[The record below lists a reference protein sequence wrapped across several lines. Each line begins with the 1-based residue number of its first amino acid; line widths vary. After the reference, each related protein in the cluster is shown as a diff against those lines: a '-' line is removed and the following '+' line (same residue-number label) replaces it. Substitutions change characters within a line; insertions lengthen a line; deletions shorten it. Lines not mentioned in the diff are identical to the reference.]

1 MDTITFDG
9 LKTAA
14 LVILAL
20 FGAVA
25 TIGKGLDVLHGWRK
39 PRADKDETT
48 SRELAEHRQLLD
60 NDKRRLDG
68 HEAQLGELR
77 RMEQVQCVA
86 MKALLS
92 HEING
97 NSVDKLRLANDQLDA
112 FLIGVGK

>member
-1 MDTITFDG
+1 MDALTFEG

-14 LVILAL
+14 LVILSL

-25 TIGKGLDVLHGWRK
+25 TLGKGLDVLHSWRK
-39 PRADKDETT
+39 PREDRDTT
-48 SRELAEHRQLLD
+48 TERQLSEHGQ
-60 NDKRRLDG
+60 RLDAQ
-68 HEAQLGELR
+68 EAQLGELR
-77 RMEQVQCVA
+77 RMNQVQCVA

>member
-1 MDTITFDG
+1 MDAVTFDG

-14 LVILAL
+14 TLGLLAL
-20 FGAVA
+20 GALV
-25 TIGKGLDVLHGWRK
+25 TVGKSIEIFKSWRK

-48 SRELAEHRQLLD
+48 NQMLADHEKRLEGYDDQL
-60 NDKRRLDG
+60 
-68 HEAQLGELR
+68 EELR
-77 RMEQVQCVA
+77 AMSQVQCVA

-97 NSVDKLRLANDQLDA
+97 NSVDKLRSANDQLDA